1 MKKIYLL
8 LLMLIG
14 FNSFGQGTPIITMI
28 ADGDCS
34 GGTPK
39 VVEIYA
45 KGTVDFNNY
54 ALENQTNSSSTWGHN
69 FSLANLGTVTDNFVY
84 VYYEGNNTGV
94 FATEFPNASANYTT
108 LDATSSSVLSINGD
122 DRIRIVDAG
131 GVPVDMYGEDGVDG
145 TGTAWEYKDGYS
157 KRNDGTGPDPVF
169 IEANW
174 TYNNGALNNQGA
186 CQGGSTF
193 ESIIGIATYQ
203 PATTATPSLAI
214 TSPTPN
220 QVYNPE
226 TTDVTV
232 EFVVQNFNVA
242 QSGGDG
248 HIHWKLDNGSIN
260 MKYDTNPI
268 QLTGLSAGTHTV
280 DMELVDNS
288 HNSLNPPVTASVTFE
303 IATYTQVADL
313 ATLRSSTLNEYYE
326 VTGEVFITGGKL
338 NTSGSATVFGQDA
351 TAGIMAY
358 VPASLGLTNLPA
370 RGDGFTSLKG
380 KLKEYHGAKELEITA
395 VPMPTGNN
403 VVQTPQI
410 IAIADY
416 LNNMDNY
423 ESELIKFENVTI
435 DGNGDTAFQLNTNY
449 TVTDGTDNIVL
460 RTMFPDIENVSIPA
474 NTVNLTGIAGRY
486 NSTAQIYPRD
496 ANDIETASN
505 VVSENEIEGLK
516 VYPNP
521 VSDHKL
527 YVNTPNNVD
536 KLIVIYDIAGKKV
549 LETIAQNNSAISV
562 ESLHSGVYLVK
573 ISENGKTTLRKLM
586 IK

>member
-39 VVEIYA
+39 VLEIYA

-54 ALENQTNSSSTWGHN
+54 ALENQTNSNTTWGNN

-94 FATEFPNASANYTT
+94 FATEFPTASANYTT

-122 DRIRIVDAG
+122 DRIRIVDANG
-131 GVPVDMYGEDGVDG
+131 TPVDTYGVDSTDG
-145 TGTAWEYKDGYS
+145 TGEAWEYKDGYS

-169 IEANW
+169 VEANW

-203 PATTATPSLAI
+203 PATTANPSLAI
-214 TSPTPN
+214 TSPISN
-220 QVYNPE
+220 QVFSPE

-248 HIHWKLDNGSIN
+248 HIHWTLDNGNVN

-280 DMELVDNS
+280 DMELVDNN

-313 ATLRSSTLNEYYE
+313 AALRSSTLNGYYE

-351 TAGIMAY
+351 TAGIMTY
-358 VPASLGLTNLPA
+358 VPASMGMSNLPNI
-370 RGDGFTSLKG
+370 GDGFTSLKG

-403 VVQTPQI
+403 VVQTPQV
-410 IAIADY
+410 IAITDY
-416 LNNMDNY
+416 LNNMDDY
-423 ESELIKFENVTI
+423 ESELIKFENVTV
-435 DGNGDTAFQLNTNY
+435 DGNGDTAFQLNTSYN
-449 TVTDGTDNIVL
+449 VTDGTDTIVL
-460 RTMFPDIENVSIPA
+460 RTMLPGIENVSMPTNEI
-474 NTVNLTGIAGRY
+474 NLTGIAGKY
-486 NSTAQIYPRD
+486 YSTAQIYPRD
-496 ANDIETASN
+496 ANDIEPSTNAIGD
-505 VVSENEIEGLK
+505 NEIEGLK

-521 VSDHKL
+521 VTD
-527 YVNTPNNVD
+527 NVVYID
-536 KLIVIYDIAGKKV
+536 TNSNAEKLISIYDITGKEVKKTVLKNASTLSVAGLK
-549 LETIAQNNSAISV
+549 A
-562 ESLHSGVYLVK
+562 GVYLIK
-573 ISENGKTTLRKLM
+573 ITENGKTSLQKLM